1 MPTPMW
7 DVQQLFMNAYMA
19 AIRPTGTL
27 DDFVQFIEDWG
38 YWIGT
43 RNFRE
48 AFDWH
53 GLPTAGLTRAIV
65 NMHSRART
73 PAEQELALRKLQM
86 FRTFIHS
93 HGGDDAEMGIA
104 DDSADD
110 SDEEDRAP
118 PAPPAPPA
126 ADGENPSG
134 GRKSNKKTRTK

>member
-1 MPTPMW
+1 MW
-7 DVQQLFMNAYMA
+7 NQQLFMDDYVA
-19 AIRPTGTL
+19 AIKPTGTL

-43 RNFRE
+43 RNFRDV
-48 AFDWH
+48 FGQML
-53 GLPTAGLTRAIV
+53 GLPTSGLTHAIV

-73 PAEQELALRKLQM
+73 PAEEELALRKLQM
-86 FRTFIHS
+86 FRAFIHS

-104 DDSADD
+104 DDS
-110 SDEEDRAP
+110 DEEDPAP

>member
-1 MPTPMW
+1 M
-7 DVQQLFMNAYMA
+7 DAYVA

-43 RNFRE
+43 RNFRD
-48 AFDWH
+48 AFDQML
-53 GLPTAGLTRAIV
+53 GLPTAGLTNAIL
-65 NMHSRART
+65 NMYLRART
-73 PAEQELALRKLQM
+73 PAEQELAMRKLQM

-104 DDSADD
+104 DDS
-110 SDEEDRAP
+110 DEEDPAP

-134 GRKSNKKTRTK
+134 GRKSNKKTRTLRTGVSRVLS

>member
-1 MPTPMW
+1 MW
-7 DVQQLFMNAYMA
+7 DQQLFMDAYVA
-19 AIRPTGTL
+19 AIKPTGTL

-43 RNFRE
+43 RNFRDV
-48 AFDWH
+48 FGQML
-53 GLPTAGLTRAIV
+53 GLPTAGLTNAIV

-93 HGGDDAEMGIA
+93 HGGNDAEMGIA
-104 DDSADD
+104 DDS
-110 SDEEDRAP
+110 DEEDPAP